1 MANNI
6 YIVDQLASGPQT
18 ITIDDDGTG
27 IDWMVIQGI
36 YSQPTDFRLGLTPVN
51 GVSTSSSGFYFFPD
65 NTGHRLIVNGL
76 IENVRGSNG
85 QDFIQG
91 NELGNLLM
99 GDAAQSGLGGSDT
112 LWGFDGNDTIYG
124 GNGNDEISGAND
136 RDRLFGN
143 AGVDTINGGAGIDTI
158 EGGTG
163 ADVLSGG
170 ADNGDTVSYASS
182 SAGVRI
188 GLIFG
193 EAAIGRGGHAEGDR
207 ITGFSNIVGSDFAD
221 VLTDTNTGNVGFEYN
236 SNVFY
241 GGGGNDVLR
250 LGGWNDEG
258 WGGTG
263 ADRIFGEGNNDT
275 LRGGAGADTLRG
287 GEAAD
292 LLYGGAEADRFVFA
306 AASESAPTA
315 TTRDRIADFS
325 RAQGDKVDL
334 SLIDADLGASG
345 NNAFTWRGTLGFSG
359 DAGQLRWIVSGANA
373 LVLGDLDGDRAADF
387 SILVLGIG
395 NLRAT
400 DFVL

>member
-1 MANNI
+1 MANNT
-6 YIVDQLASGPQT
+6 YIVDLLATGTQT

-27 IDWMVIQGI
+27 IDWLVIQGI
-36 YSQPTDFRLGLTPVN
+36 YNEPTDFRLGQTTVN
-51 GVSTSSSGFYFFPD
+51 GVSTSASGFYFFPD

-85 QDFIQG
+85 LDFIQG
-91 NELGNLLM
+91 NELANLLF
-99 GDAAQSGLGGSDT
+99 GDAAQSGPGGNDT

-136 RDRLFGN
+136 NDRLFGN

-170 ADNGDTVSYASS
+170 ADYDDTVSYASS
-182 SAGVRI
+182 NAAVRI
-188 GLIFG
+188 SLVFG
-193 EAAIGRGGHAEGDR
+193 EAATGRGGHAEGDQ
-207 ITGFSNIVGSDFAD
+207 ITGFSNVVGSAFAD
-221 VLTDTNTGNVGFEYN
+221 ILIDTNLNAVGFEYN

-250 LGGWNDEG
+250 LGGWDDEG

-275 LRGGAGADTLRG
+275 LRGGTGADTLRG
-287 GEAAD
+287 GEGTD
-292 LLYGGAEADRFVFA
+292 LLYGGADADRFVFA
-306 AASESAPTA
+306 AASESALDA
-315 TTRDRIADFS
+315 IARDRVADFS
-325 RAQGDKVDL
+325 RAQGDKIDL
-334 SLIDADLGASG
+334 SLIDADPGAFG

-359 DAGQLRWIVSGANA
+359 DAGQLRWIVSGTNA
-373 LVLGDLDGDRAADF
+373 LVLGDLDGDQAADF